1 MNTQDAIVF
10 NNALNNIMTAAQST
24 GNSELAAMISYQ
36 LGLIKEISDQ
46 QQATIE
52 DPMAE
57 CPQKTA

>member
-1 MNTQDAIVF
+1 MNTQDSIVF

-36 LGLIKEISDQ
+36 LGLIKEISDK

-52 DPMAE
+52 GLIAE
-57 CPQKTA
+57 CAQKTA